1 MTKSFGMGDPKVA
14 EYVADLLV
22 PADPA
27 LAEILARAEA
37 AKLPP
42 IHVAPLDGRHLEV
55 LTRVAGARKAVE
67 IGTLAGYSGLCILR
81 GLTADGHLDTFEISP
96 EHAVQARVTFEKSGF
111 GDRAMVHVGR
121 AVDLLPTI
129 AAKAPFDLVFIDAD
143 KVNYIYYLEWATAN
157 LRPGGLLLADN
168 TFAWGEIAF
177 EPDGESP
184 EAQAV
189 SALRRFNRVLAESR
203 DFRTTMMPTGE
214 GLTVAVRL

>member
-1 MTKSFGMGDPKVA
+1 MTKTFGMGDPKVG
-14 EYVADLLV
+14 EYVANLLV

-27 LAEILARAEA
+27 LEEILARAET

-67 IGTLAGYSGLCILR
+67 VGTLAGYSGLCILR
-81 GLTADGHLDTFEISP
+81 GLLPDGTLDTFEISP
-96 EHAVQARVTFEKSGF
+96 EHAVQARATFEKNGF
-111 GDRAMVHVGR
+111 SDRAKVHVGK
-121 AVDLLPTI
+121 AVELLPTLSG
-129 AAKAPFDLVFIDAD
+129 KAPFDLVFIDAD
-143 KVNYIYYLEWATAN
+143 KVNYVYYLEWATAN
-157 LRPGGLLLADN
+157 LKPGGLLLADN

-177 EPDGESP
+177 EPDGDSP
-184 EAQAV
+184 EQKSV
-189 SALRRFNRVLAESR
+189 SALRHFNRVLAESK